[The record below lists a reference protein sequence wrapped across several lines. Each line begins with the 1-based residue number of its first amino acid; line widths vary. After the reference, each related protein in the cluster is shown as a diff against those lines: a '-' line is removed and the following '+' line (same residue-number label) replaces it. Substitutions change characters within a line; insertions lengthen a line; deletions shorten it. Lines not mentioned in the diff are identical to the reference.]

1 MNNAKTR
8 FVIAISQKLSAAPDS
23 GAKVDLIEELSENLY
38 GRYQDMVAGGMPEDE
53 AYAAALDKLGDVNE
67 LLAYLDCCGEQDA
80 GADGPSGQGGA
91 DDWFGS
97 LSGFIR
103 QTLDQAVNATT
114 DAAAMVRAAAG
125 QLRDSDGFRFN
136 AAGGE
141 AIRANKGDKRVPLR
155 TGDDEELEFSSQG
168 LRGLRVS
175 VVGDLSVC
183 LSGDPDA
190 PIWLRGDID
199 DLEAVTDP
207 DGVLNITQEKSAGGS
222 FFFSRGLSSAS
233 IELTIPQRHWEQLE
247 ISTTNGDVDIHDGV
261 LEADTISLKTVSGDM
276 ELDSLE
282 VQRLEAETTS
292 GDLELTDVKVQR
304 LEVTTTSGD
313 LSLTNGACDE
323 LLFHS
328 TSGDLDGSD
337 VTAAVLVQTISGD
350 VTLNGYIRAL
360 KADSASGDLELVSEM
375 LPETLELS
383 TKSGD
388 CSVCIPD
395 CDGFILRFSTVSGE
409 LSSDF
414 PLTTAAGERR
424 GRGGRA
430 GVAEAYYKD
439 GGDGR
444 VFALSSVSGDI
455 ELREN

>member
-1 MNNAKTR
+1 M
-8 FVIAISQKLSAAPDS
+8 
-23 GAKVDLIEELSENLY
+23 
-38 GRYQDMVAGGMPEDE
+38 
-53 AYAAALDKLGDVNE
+53 
-67 LLAYLDCCGEQDA
+67 
-80 GADGPSGQGGA
+80 
-91 DDWFGS
+91 
-97 LSGFIR
+97 
-103 QTLDQAVNATT
+103 
-114 DAAAMVRAAAG
+114 
-125 QLRDSDGFRFN
+125 
-136 AAGGE
+136 
-141 AIRANKGDKRVPLR
+141 
-155 TGDDEELEFSSQG
+155 
-168 LRGLRVS
+168 
-175 VVGDLSVC
+175 
-183 LSGDPDA
+183 
-190 PIWLRGDID
+190 
-199 DLEAVTDP
+199 
-207 DGVLNITQEKSAGGS
+207 LNITQEKSAGGS

-233 IELTIPQRHWEQLE
+233 IELAIPQRYWERLE